1 MQKHI
6 SVCTLAQDT
15 ISNVY
20 FSLLREGTN
29 YKKGVLQTLKL
40 ILCRLMHIAR
50 RRWVLSPTACTT
62 ALSRLFTSQLHIPDV
77 VVGENTQQLL
87 R

>member
-1 MQKHI
+1 MFIFRYYEKGQ
-6 SVCTLAQDT
+6 T
-15 ISNVY
+15 IKN
-20 FSLLREGTN
+20 
-29 YKKGVLQTLKL
+29 GVLQTLKL

-77 VVGENTQQLL
+77 VVGENTQQRL

>member
-1 MQKHI
+1 MQKNI
-6 SVCTLAQDT
+6 SACTLAQDT

-20 FSLLREGTN
+20 FSLLRSRIN

-40 ILCRLMHIAR
+40 ILCRFMHTVR

-77 VVGENTQQLL
+77 VVGENTQQRL